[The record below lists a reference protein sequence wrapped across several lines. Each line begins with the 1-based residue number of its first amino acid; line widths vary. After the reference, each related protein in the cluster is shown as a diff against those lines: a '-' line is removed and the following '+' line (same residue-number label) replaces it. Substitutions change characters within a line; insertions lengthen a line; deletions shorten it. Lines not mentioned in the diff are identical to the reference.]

1 MKKAEILKRLE
12 SEVSEYANLSNSFD
26 ESSFFKQPNPEKW
39 SAAQNLQHL
48 VFVSKKISDTLKNP
62 SVLAT
67 FGSAE
72 RPSRDY
78 ETVEKDY
85 QTELEAKKTIG
96 MPYRYLDTEGSK
108 LDLIGNLAAVMKE
121 LTDVSEQLSEE
132 QLDTLQMPHPLLG
145 LMTVREWLHFTA
157 SHTKH
162 HLKIVEKL
170 RL

>member
-1 MKKAEILKRLE
+1 MKKAEILKRLK
-12 SEVSEYANLSNSFD
+12 SEVSDYANLSNSFD

-48 VFVSKKISDTLKNP
+48 VFVSKRISDTLKNP
-62 SVLAT
+62 SVLAA

-85 QTELEAKKTIG
+85 QTELEARKAIG
-96 MPYRYLDTEGSK
+96 MPYRHLDTEGSK
-108 LDLIGNLAAVMKE
+108 LDLIGNLAAVTKE

-132 QLDTLQMPHPLLG
+132 QLDSVQMPHPLLG
-145 LMTVREWLHFTA
+145 LLTAREWLQFVA
-157 SHTKH
+157 SHTNH
-162 HLKIVEKL
+162 HFRIVEKL
-170 RL
+170 K